1 MSQTKKL
8 FALAFSGLAFSLF
21 TPFNIA
27 LAAEARAIEE
37 IIVQARRQDETLQD
51 VPVTITSVGGDQLDH
66 FVIEH
71 LAGCT
76 NLAHGRPASQSSTGY
91 GGEACKSK

>member
-51 VPVTITSVGGDQLDH
+51 VPVTITSVGSDQPNCRLMSLIGMLPVH
-66 FVIEH
+66 EAPPSARVAI
-71 LAGCT
+71 
-76 NLAHGRPASQSSTGY
+76 SS
-91 GGEACKSK
+91 